1 MKNKILKIKGCKTCK
16 EVLIAR
22 IRIDDTGEEGVE
34 LSAWH
39 ESQDGVMYYQYEI
52 IEFTGHS
59 DNQLMADRY
68 VQDFTAVSALAF
80 ANSYSF

>member
-22 IRIDDTGEEGVE
+22 IRLDDTLEEAVE

-39 ESQDGVMYYQYEI
+39 EDGDGVAYYQYEI
-52 IEFTGHS
+52 VEFTGHS

-68 VQDFTAVSALAF
+68 VQDFTSVSVSVF